1 MATSRRQFFRAL
13 FLLGVVVLNFGA
25 FGWTEARGRGDA
37 LAGLSV
43 HPRALK
49 SESNPDAESF
59 PIMVVCTTAMVAEM
73 VREVGGVWV
82 EVTQLM
88 GEGTDPHLY
97 KATASD
103 VKAIDASDI
112 VFTNGLMLEGRM
124 QDVLQRFR
132 ERGRRVVAIGD
143 AVPHD
148 KLRHPPGFH
157 GEADPHIWMD
167 PALWGLGTELV
178 RDTLT
183 AHGPSQA
190 DEFNRRA
197 VAYGKKVDAVAAEV
211 AALMN
216 RIPPSRRLLVTAHDA
231 FGYFGRAY
239 GIEVAGVQGVS
250 TDSESGLADLRRL
263 VDRLVAAEVPAVFA
277 ESSVADKGVRALIEG
292 AEARGHRVRLGGML
306 YSDAMGKP
314 GTPDGTYPG
323 MLLHNARVISEA
335 LAPVSAA
342 APVPGAPDAG

>member
-1 MATSRRQFFRAL
+1 MATTRRQFSGAL
-13 FLLGVVVLNFGA
+13 FLFGAIVLSFGA

-43 HPRALK
+43 HPRALILLAG
-49 SESNPDAESF
+49 PGDDAR
-59 PIMVVCTTAMVAEM
+59 PIKVVCTTAMVAEM
-73 VREVGGVWV
+73 VREIGGARV

-112 VFTNGLMLEGRM
+112 VFINGLMLEGRM
-124 QDVLQRFR
+124 QDVLNRFR
-132 ERGRRVVAIGD
+132 ERGRKVLAIGD
-143 AVPHD
+143 AVPPER
-148 KLRHPPGFH
+148 LRHPAGFH

-167 PALWGLGTELV
+167 PALWGMGTALV
-178 RDTLT
+178 RDALI
-183 AHGPSQA
+183 AHDPVHAAEYTRGA
-190 DEFNRRA
+190 N
-197 VAYGKKVDAVAAEV
+197 AYRSRVNAVAAEV
-211 AALMN
+211 AELMK
-216 RIPPSRRLLVTAHDA
+216 RIPDSRRLLVTAHDA

-239 GIEVAGVQGVS
+239 GLEVAGVQGVS

-263 VDRLVAAEVPAVFA
+263 VDRLVESGVPAVFA

-292 AEARGHRVRLGGML
+292 AEARGHQVRLGGML

-314 GTPDGTYPG
+314 GTPDGTYTG

-335 LAPVSAA
+335 LAPPAA
-342 APVPGAPDAG
+342 APPVGGVPNAG